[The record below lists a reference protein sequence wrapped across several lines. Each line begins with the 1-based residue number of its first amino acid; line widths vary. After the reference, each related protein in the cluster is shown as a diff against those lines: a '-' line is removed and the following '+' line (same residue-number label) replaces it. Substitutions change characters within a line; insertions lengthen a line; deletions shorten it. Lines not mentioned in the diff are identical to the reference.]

1 MREKI
6 NALQQLVVNAVS
18 EKKAFDVLILDLR
31 ERSDLT
37 DCFILCS
44 ANSKVHVQSIAD
56 AIIEKCHLKKIK
68 PLGIEGY
75 SGGYWVVID
84 LGDLIGHIFHKE
96 ARLHYDLE
104 RLWGDVPVIRAL
116 DEQKASV

>member
-1 MREKI
+1 MREKF
-6 NALQQLVVNAVS
+6 NALQQLVVNAVY

-31 ERSDLT
+31 KRSDLT
-37 DCFILCS
+37 DCFMICS
-44 ANSKVHVQSIAD
+44 ANSKIHVQSIVD
-56 AIIEKCHLKKIK
+56 SIIDKCHQKKIK

-84 LGDLIGHIFHKE
+84 LGDLIAHIFHKE

-104 RLWGDVPVIRAL
+104 RLWGDVPVI
-116 DEQKASV
+116 KAVGE